1 MKHIDY
7 RHVEL
12 KDGFWKTKL
21 DMVRDTT
28 VRAVYDRFCDT
39 HRFSALKCLWKPGD
53 PDQPHI
59 FWDSDVAKWLEGAAY
74 LLAKE
79 ENKEL
84 EAIAEET
91 IAAIIQNSDENGY
104 FNSHFLVT
112 EQENRFKLRSHH
124 ELYCAGHLIEAAV
137 AYFEATG
144 RDAFLKAMCRFA
156 DYIEKVFKIEQS
168 AAFRTPGHPELELA
182 LLRLYRCTGEKR
194 YLELARFFIDEHGSN
209 SVDKRIYP
217 QYNEY
222 YNQDEM
228 PLRQRSTAEGHS
240 VRSLY
245 LLSAMADLAEETGD
259 EELKAACERCFKNIV
274 TRRMYITGGVGST
287 HNGETFTID
296 YHLPNRTAYAE
307 TCAAISLA
315 MFSNRMLHL
324 EPKGA
329 YADTVERTLF
339 NGILSGVSMDGK
351 SFFYENPLEID
362 PKFNHVN
369 TSTEEKERW
378 PITQRVEVFSCSCCP
393 PNIVRFIPSVAG
405 MLYAYDE
412 NTVFVHQYAHS
423 AAEENGV
430 KITVETNYPAEGT
443 VKVHCTAPQKKLA
456 LRIPG
461 WCRKFTLNCSYEMK
475 DGYAYIDLQG
485 EATVELTMD
494 MPVTPMAANREVHAG
509 AGRIAFMR
517 GPVVYCAEGVDN
529 GEDLVSVLV
538 DAKAACTLGEEEFIL
553 PNLYTT
559 ACRPAKTEELYAP
572 AEDDPETIPL
582 KLIPYY
588 AFANRGETEMHVWLL
603 RKY

>member
-12 KDGFWKTKL
+12 HDGFWKTKL
-21 DMVRDTT
+21 DMVRNTT
-28 VRAVYDRFCDT
+28 VHAVYDRFCDT

-53 PDQPHI
+53 PNQPHI
-59 FWDSDVAKWLEGAAY
+59 FWDSDVAKWLEGVAY

-91 IAAIIQNSDENGY
+91 IAAIIANSDENGY

-112 EQENRFKLRSHH
+112 EQENRFQLRSHH

-137 AYFEATG
+137 AYYEATG
-144 RDAFLKAMCRFA
+144 REAFLKAMCRFA
-156 DYIEKVFKIEQS
+156 DYIEKIFKIEKS

-182 LLRLYRCTGEKR
+182 LLRLYGCTKEPR
-194 YLELARFFIDEHGSN
+194 YLELAKFFIDEHGN
-209 SVDKRIYP
+209 NDVDQRIYP

-228 PLRQRSTAEGHS
+228 PLRERSTAEGHS

-245 LLSAMADLAEETGD
+245 LLSSVADLAELTGD
-259 EELKAACERCFKNIV
+259 AELKAACERCFENIV
-274 TRRMYITGGVGST
+274 TKRMYITGGVGST
-287 HNGETFTID
+287 HMGETFTVD

-324 EPKGA
+324 QPRGV
-329 YADTVERTLF
+329 YADTVERTLY
-339 NGILSGVSMDGK
+339 NGILSGVSMDGR

-362 PKFNHVN
+362 PKFNNVN

-412 NTVFVHQYAHS
+412 NTVFVHQYAASS
-423 AAEENGV
+423 AKENGV
-430 KITVETNYPAEGT
+430 ELTVETNYPAEGT
-443 VKVHCTAPQKKLA
+443 VKVQCKATQKQLA

-461 WCRKFTLNCSYEMK
+461 WCRSFTLNCPYELK
-475 DGYAYIDLQG
+475 DGYAYIALQG
-485 EATVELTMD
+485 ESTVELTMD
-494 MPVTPMAANREVHAG
+494 MPVTVMAANREVHAS
-509 AGRIAFMR
+509 AGRVAVLR

-529 GEDLVSVLV
+529 GEDIASVLV
-538 DAKAACTLGEEEFIL
+538 DPKAVYTKGESEFLL
-553 PNLYTT
+553 PNLHT
-559 ACRPAKTEELYAP
+559 AAYRPAETADLYRVAGEEMEL
-572 AEDDPETIPL
+572 IPL

-588 AFANRGETEMHVWLL
+588 AFANRGESEMHVWLL